1 MQAPIKRVLPTP
13 VAIEKAIDGGYGA
26 YVPDLP
32 GCVGMGATRDEV
44 MQNIAEAISFHLEG
58 MKAEGLPIP
67 PSTTEAE
74 NLMLAVA

>member
-1 MQAPIKRVLPTP
+1 
-13 VAIEKAIDGGYGA
+13 
-26 YVPDLP
+26 VPDLP
-32 GCVGMGATRDEV
+32 GCVGMGSTRDEV

-74 NLMLAVA
+74 NLILAVA